1 MTFRPTD
8 EQQRIISYP
17 AHHLR
22 VAAGAGTGK
31 TTTIVERLGQFVID
45 GVPPTRALG
54 ITFTVKAADELRN
67 RLRERVGT
75 TDSGEEVEVA
85 TYHGFAA
92 SILDEFGALVGHD
105 PSSLLLDDGHR
116 SELTQIVLRKTPG
129 TLDLTAMRQRVSDVL
144 ELNDGL
150 DSHLLSPQDIIDIVP
165 QGGGDEDGPWPS
177 RMQLVDA
184 VVVYRSEKERLN
196 LVEFSDLIRKA
207 VDLVRDFPEVAA
219 ELASRYEVV
228 LLDEYQDT
236 DPAQRMLL
244 TSIFGSRASVTAVG
258 DTDQTIYEW
267 RGASLDNFAEF
278 HKHFP
283 RTDGQ
288 PTETLPLSLNRRSDR
303 IILDLANEI
312 RSHLPTLKE
321 SEPLTA
327 REEAMGGDLLASWFR
342 SETEEAE
349 WVAQD
354 ILDRRS
360 EVGSWS
366 DMAILVRKRA
376 WIPVLIDAL
385 ARQDVPISVSDPGT
399 LLQIPE
405 IADVLAW
412 LRIIADPDAETAL
425 LRILMGGQY
434 RLGIADLDVLRGHA
448 KAINAPTIMG
458 ALRDHANVTGLDQST
473 VGLLARLTDIHER
486 LMRYAQVNTVAA
498 SINAIIDAIGFWDEA
513 AALPPGE
520 STSARLNIGR
530 FMNVARA
537 WRPLEGRSSVSR
549 FLRYLDALD
558 QSGRDDALTPPTR
571 SSDDAIELT
580 TIHGAKGLEWDSVWI
595 PGLQKGDFPMG
606 SRKYDDPDSHATLI
620 PYELRLD
627 RLSLAVIESATGPAR
642 RELLKA
648 RNTDQEYRLAY
659 VAVTRAKRRLVLSGH
674 AWHDSILKP
683 KEPSVFLQMA
693 RDVAGSVVHE
703 WCVDPGKKPEIL
715 LFSHDV
721 VEPDPL
727 FANGVSDAIR
737 AAMADDDFVT
747 ASRPEMSDA
756 VNDRVDQLALEIAD
770 LGTPTAEPAERPFS
784 TSVTNLVAL
793 AECPLKFKWIHYD
806 KLPRKPTKW
815 TRRGT
820 EFHRRV
826 ELHNL
831 GVIALDDPIAESYDS
846 VTSEAVEDDVAGTS
860 QGTDPWT
867 VFESSRFNDLKAR
880 FAEVPFEVHA
890 GTGSVRGKIDAIY
903 EPEPGTWEI
912 VDYKSGRRSDNPAR
926 RVQLQA
932 YAVAVSEGAVSHETP
947 DSLTVSFA
955 YFGGSTFE
963 EVIEPVDE
971 TWLSTAQIEI
981 KRLVDQGANGPFEPT
996 PSQAC
1001 RHCDFRHHCDAGTAW
1016 MRKQGEG
1023 RS

>member
-1 MTFRPTD
+1 
-8 EQQRIISYP
+8 
-17 AHHLR
+17 
-22 VAAGAGTGK
+22 
-31 TTTIVERLGQFVID
+31 
-45 GVPPTRALG
+45 
-54 ITFTVKAADELRN
+54 
-67 RLRERVGT
+67 
-75 TDSGEEVEVA
+75 
-85 TYHGFAA
+85 
-92 SILDEFGALVGHD
+92 
-105 PSSLLLDDGHR
+105 
-116 SELTQIVLRKTPG
+116 
-129 TLDLTAMRQRVSDVL
+129 
-144 ELNDGL
+144 
-150 DSHLLSPQDIIDIVP
+150 
-165 QGGGDEDGPWPS
+165 
-177 RMQLVDA
+177 
-184 VVVYRSEKERLN
+184 
-196 LVEFSDLIRKA
+196 
-207 VDLVRDFPEVAA
+207 
-219 ELASRYEVV
+219 
-228 LLDEYQDT
+228 
-236 DPAQRMLL
+236 
-244 TSIFGSRASVTAVG
+244 
-258 DTDQTIYEW
+258 
-267 RGASLDNFAEF
+267 
-278 HKHFP
+278 
-283 RTDGQ
+283 
-288 PTETLPLSLNRRSDR
+288 
-303 IILDLANEI
+303 
-312 RSHLPTLKE
+312 
-321 SEPLTA
+321 
-327 REEAMGGDLLASWFR
+327 
-342 SETEEAE
+342 
-349 WVAQD
+349 
-354 ILDRRS
+354 
-360 EVGSWS
+360 
-366 DMAILVRKRA
+366 
-376 WIPVLIDAL
+376 
-385 ARQDVPISVSDPGT
+385 
-399 LLQIPE
+399 
-405 IADVLAW
+405 
-412 LRIIADPDAETAL
+412 
-425 LRILMGGQY
+425 
-434 RLGIADLDVLRGHA
+434 
-448 KAINAPTIMG
+448 
-458 ALRDHANVTGLDQST
+458 
-473 VGLLARLTDIHER
+473 
-486 LMRYAQVNTVAA
+486 
-498 SINAIIDAIGFWDEA
+498 
-513 AALPPGE
+513 
-520 STSARLNIGR
+520 
-530 FMNVARA
+530 MNVARA

-627 RLSLAVIESATGPAR
+627 RLSLADIESATGPER
-642 RELLKA
+642 RDLLKA

-659 VAVTRAKRRLVLSGH
+659 VAVTRAKRRLALSGH
-674 AWHDSILKP
+674 AWHDSISKP

-715 LFSHDV
+715 PFSHDV

-756 VNDRVDQLALEIAD
+756 VNERVDQLALEIAD
-770 LGTPTAEPAERPFS
+770 LGTPTAEPVERPFS

-860 QGTDPWT
+860 QATDPWT

-971 TWLSTAQIEI
+971 TWLSTAQVEI

-1016 MRKQGEG
+1016 MRDQGEG